1 MDSWVKVGWIAA
13 PSGNS
18 ILKPIKTKLMDTKL
32 METKFY
38 FWGTL
43 QNIFRLNKEDGAKPR
58 SSSES
63 NENPMPQME
72 DPVTLKFHPRLTKSI
87 LNRPAPQGNWT

>member
-1 MDSWVKVGWIAA
+1 MDSWVKIDWIAA

-18 ILKPIKTKLMDTKL
+18 ILKPIETQL

-43 QNIFRLNKEDGAKPR
+43 QNIFRLNEKDG
-58 SSSES
+58 
-63 NENPMPQME
+63 
-72 DPVTLKFHPRLTKSI
+72 TK
-87 LNRPAPQGNWT
+87 L